1 MQKIVKADGL
11 QKVEAGAM
19 QKNLDG
25 LLAKSFLTDA
35 ERQLADTLAKQLADG
50 ASEAAFEKALTG
62 PRLNLHQV

>member
-35 ERQLADTLAKQLADG
+35 ERLLRDTLAKRLADG
-50 ASEAAFEKALTG
+50 VTDDAFEKALKA
-62 PRLNLHQV
+62 PNIRV

>member
-11 QKVEAGAM
+11 QKVEAGAL
-19 QKNLDG
+19 QKRQDALN
-25 LLAKSFLTDA
+25 AKEFLTDDEA
-35 ERQLADTLAKQLADG
+35 ILRDTLSKRLADN